1 MFLRVWIKLAIIDD
15 EDISTM
21 TPVCVCVC
29 VCVWCVWCV
38 CMRVCVC
45 VCACVCACVCVCV
58 CVCVCMCVV
67 CVVHKNIK
75 HPVMVALLQVTC
87 IIEVLLIHP
96 QCNGKD
102 LEDVEWMQDLFK
114 EQLRVRLHWHINII
128 SSVQD

>member
-29 VCVWCVWCV
+29 VCGV
-38 CMRVCVC
+38 CGVCVYTC
-45 VCACVCACVCVCV
+45 VYVCVHVCVHVCVYV

-114 EQLRVRLHWHINII
+114 EQLRVGLHWHINII